1 MTQPIRELNINL
13 KVPLNIKTQNK
24 SDKTSTIT
32 KFLALLNLQH
42 IDGKALSGEQYQLIR
57 QSLNNWFREI
67 FAEIKTFDGTVF
79 QKLYN
84 NDSPVILIGGNAYI
98 QLIKRNSENSWM
110 WESIEFNNYFLLSEI
125 IDKGIVP
132 MLANKIKKMFN
143 NHKWVI
149 VNYYYFCLK
158 HDLIPIWNGWNGFNT
173 TTLYNELKERIQ
185 EDIEA
190 LTNTYFL
197 ENYQDDYIQNSNY
210 NPDIHKD
217 SYLYDLMDEAR
228 EEYQNSTEEIED
240 RKQAMEEIIEKY
252 IDYSNDEITA
262 KVCNAIRAEIEE
274 IS

>member
-24 SDKTSTIT
+24 LDKTSTIT

-79 QKLYN
+79 QKLYD
-84 NDSPVILIGGNAYI
+84 NDSPVIIIGGNAYI

-158 HDLIPIWNGWNGFNT
+158 HDLIPIWDGWNGFNT

-228 EEYQNSTEEIED
+228 EEYQNSTEELED

-252 IDYSNDEITA
+252 INYSNDEITA